1 MSSGR
6 LVQDT
11 LEIGRGPGAFAHRRL
26 PRHCTRPSRH
36 TPEIPRIQRMLRASG
51 LHSVCEEARCPN
63 RSECWPRGHVTF
75 MLLGDVCTRACR
87 FCAVATGLPASAP
100 DPEEP
105 GNVARVAGRLGLQH
119 VVLTSVNR
127 DDLADG
133 GAAQFAAT
141 VRALREADAAIR
153 VEVLTPDFR
162 GDLGAVATVSDA
174 APDVYN
180 HNVETVPRLYKRV
193 RPGASLARSLA
204 VLSEAKRLRP
214 RAVVKS
220 GLMVGLGERREE
232 VTLLLGELL
241 RAGVDHVTVGQYLR
255 PTRHQLPVERYW
267 DPEEFDQLGDEA
279 RAMGFARV
287 SSGPLV
293 RSSLDAE
300 ETHRALRP
308 ETRKPA

>member
-1 MSSGR
+1 MN
-6 LVQDT
+6 DA
-11 LEIGRGPGAFAHRRL
+11 EDRGVHP
-26 PRHCTRPSRH
+26 
-36 TPEIPRIQRMLRASG
+36 
-51 LHSVCEEARCPN
+51 
-63 RSECWPRGHVTF
+63 
-75 MLLGDVCTRACR
+75 
-87 FCAVATGLPASAP
+87 
-100 DPEEP
+100 
-105 GNVARVAGRLGLQH
+105 
-119 VVLTSVNR
+119 
-127 DDLADG
+127 DG

-214 RAVVKS
+214 EAVVKS
-220 GLMVGLGERREE
+220 GFMVGLGERRNE
-232 VTLLLGELL
+232 VSDLLGQLL

-255 PTRHQLPVERYW
+255 PTRQQLPVERYW
-267 DPEEFDQLGDEA
+267 DPEEFDRLGDEA

-300 ETHRALRP
+300 ENHRALRP
-308 ETRKPA
+308 EKRKPA